1 VRQRTHRHEVGTGRG
16 KLRQTRQRD
25 AAGNFGPGPATAA
38 VHGLENLGRGQ
49 VVEQH
54 DVGTG
59 AQRVVHL
66 RQALG
71 FDFDPQV
78 GLRCPRARHGGC
90 DAAGQ
95 TDVVVLDQHAV
106 VEPHPVIGGAA
117 GAHGVFLE
125 LAEERGGLARIED
138 DDAAGCGVHELTRQ
152 RGDALSRWMKFR
164 AVRSPVSSAAAGPR
178 TLATTVPGTHASPS
192 TPGA

>member
-1 VRQRTHRHEVGTGRG
+1 VRQRTHRHEVGAGRG
-16 KLRQTRQRD
+16 QLRQTRQRD
-25 AAGNFGPGPATAA
+25 AAGDFGPGPATAA
-38 VHGLENLGRGQ
+38 AHGLENLGRGQ

-71 FDFDPQV
+71 LDFDPQV
-78 GLRCPRARHGGC
+78 GLRCRVRAT
-90 DAAGQ
+90 AAA
-95 TDVVVLDQHAV
+95 TPPARRMWLSLIRHAV

-138 DDAAGCGVHELTRQ
+138 DDAAGCGVTN
-152 RGDALSRWMKFR
+152 
-164 AVRSPVSSAAAGPR
+164 
-178 TLATTVPGTHASPS
+178 
-192 TPGA
+192 